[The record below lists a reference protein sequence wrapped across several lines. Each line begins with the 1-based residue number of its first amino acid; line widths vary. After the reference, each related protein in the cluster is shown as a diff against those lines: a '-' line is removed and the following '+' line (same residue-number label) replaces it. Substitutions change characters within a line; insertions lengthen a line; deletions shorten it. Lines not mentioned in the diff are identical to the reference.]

1 MNSGGWRGDLKVRE
15 KRMEFFM
22 AGSTFGMAGKF
33 CLGLATLALPLGASG
48 ASAASQ
54 YSVTL
59 SQMRFG
65 PVPSIHVGDT
75 ISFVNKDTVPHTVTA
90 RDHSFNL
97 QIPAGKQATLRLT
110 KAGTFSFY
118 CVLHPAMRGTLKV
131 SQ

>member
-1 MNSGGWRGDLKVRE
+1 
-15 KRMEFFM
+15 MEFFM
-22 AGSTFGMAGKF
+22 AGSTFGIARGF
-33 CLGLATLALPLGASG
+33 RLALVLLALPLGASG
-48 ASAASQ
+48 AAAAGQ

-65 PVPSIHVGDT
+65 PVPANMHVGDT

-97 QIPAGKQATLRLT
+97 QIPAGKQATLRMT

-131 SQ
+131 S

>member
-1 MNSGGWRGDLKVRE
+1 MNLGRCRGHQMVRG
-15 KRMEFFM
+15 KRMELFM
-22 AGSTFGMAGKF
+22 AGSTFGMVRKF
-33 CLGLATLALPLGASG
+33 RVALTLLAVSFG
-48 ASAASQ
+48 ASASAAPGQ

-65 PVPSIHVGDT
+65 PVPASVHVGDT

-131 SQ
+131 S